1 MWLNKIKPV
10 RYCLIYCS
18 HKVTAWLLLRSGILS
33 DDKFPPQILSTFLSI
48 RTDMSFVVVSSQTFI
63 EFPNFSV
70 SLLLFYSQLLFKY
83 KHFLFILLFCLAT
96 VSKITTTFLDQQK
109 DIYYYPFV
117 LFVNDLSEN

>member
-83 KHFLFILLFCLAT
+83 KHFLFIVILSRNSQQNYHNLLRSTKGYILLSFC
-96 VSKITTTFLDQQK
+96 
-109 DIYYYPFV
+109 FV
-117 LFVNDLSEN
+117 C